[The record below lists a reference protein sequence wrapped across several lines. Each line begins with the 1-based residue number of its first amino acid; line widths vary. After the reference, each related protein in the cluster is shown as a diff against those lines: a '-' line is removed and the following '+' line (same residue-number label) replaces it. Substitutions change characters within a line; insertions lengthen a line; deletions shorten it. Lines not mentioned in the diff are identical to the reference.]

1 VSGEGELRQ
10 VIDIPGLADV
20 LTLLAEIKEQI
31 VTTGDDLAGRIDSAV
46 TTLSNVMSEE
56 AQTISEAIRDLQAAN
71 APSPIVAQIQ
81 ASVTRLENA
90 AAAAKSA
97 ADQSAADLAA
107 EEAAEQPPPPP
118 PAGT

>member
-10 VIDIPGLADV
+10 VIDIPLLGTVLAA
-20 LTLLAEIKEQI
+20 LAEIKELI

-56 AQTISEAIRDLQAAN
+56 AATIQEAIRDLQAAN
-71 APSPIVAQIQ
+71 APSAVIGQIQ
-81 ASVTRLENA
+81 ASVTRLESA
-90 AAAAKSA
+90 ANAAKSA

-107 EEAAEQPPPPP
+107 QEAADNPPP
-118 PAGT
+118 PAGP

>member
-1 VSGEGELRQ
+1 MSGEGTIRQ
-10 VIDIPGLADV
+10 VIDIPQLADV
-20 LTLLAEIKEQI
+20 LARLDDLKELI

-97 ADQSAADLAA
+97 ADQSAAALAA
-107 EEAAEQPPPPP
+107 QEAADNPPP
-118 PAGT
+118 PAGP